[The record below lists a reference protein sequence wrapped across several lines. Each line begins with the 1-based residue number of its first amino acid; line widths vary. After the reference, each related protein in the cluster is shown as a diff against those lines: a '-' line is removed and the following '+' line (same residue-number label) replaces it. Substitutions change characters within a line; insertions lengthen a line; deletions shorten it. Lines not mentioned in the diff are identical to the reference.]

1 MGNLFGRKKTVH
13 PLESESSSC
22 SLRIKVRMTKQQLRE
37 LMDLSKGN
45 SELGRL
51 ILQECLEGRLNAR
64 VWPQET
70 PGGYQICSG
79 RVRFN

>member
-1 MGNLFGRKKTVH
+1 
-13 PLESESSSC
+13 
-22 SLRIKVRMTKQQLRE
+22 MTKRQLRE

-70 PGGYQICSG
+70 PGTVGIKYAVGGGVSG
-79 RVRFN
+79 